1 WFLVSVVGVMI
12 LTTSFAGQERPITIL
27 AGTLLDGKGG
37 VQRNIG
43 IVVQGSKI
51 LKLDPSATNATYD
64 LRTLSLLPGMID
76 VHVHINGH
84 FGKDG
89 RADNR
94 GETPSQEAYYTA
106 ENAYITSMAGFTT
119 VQSVGA
125 QADVDLREA
134 IARGTLAGP
143 RILTSIRQINEN
155 TGGPDQL
162 RQIVRRL
169 KVEHADVVKIFASKS
184 I

>member
-1 WFLVSVVGVMI
+1 MLSLRFLGIGCVVGVMI
-12 LTTSFAGQERPITIL
+12 LATSFEGQERPITIRV
-27 AGTLLDGKGG
+27 GTLLDGKGG
-37 VQRNIG
+37 VQRNTN

-51 LKLDPSATNATYD
+51 LKLDPDAANPTID
-64 LRTLSLLPGMID
+64 LRSLTVLPGMID

-94 GETPSQEAYYTA
+94 GETPVQEAYYTA
-106 ENAYITSMAGFTT
+106 ENAYVTLMAGFTT

-134 IARGTLAGP
+134 IARGTLA
-143 RILTSIRQINEN
+143 
-155 TGGPDQL
+155 
-162 RQIVRRL
+162 
-169 KVEHADVVKIFASKS
+169 
-184 I
+184 